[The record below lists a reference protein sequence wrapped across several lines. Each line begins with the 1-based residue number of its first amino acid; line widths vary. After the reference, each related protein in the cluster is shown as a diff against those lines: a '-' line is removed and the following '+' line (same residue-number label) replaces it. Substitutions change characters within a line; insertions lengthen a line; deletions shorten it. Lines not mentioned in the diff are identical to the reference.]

1 MVQQVRVK
9 KIKEEEEVKRK
20 KKEKGKVKKKKRRKD
35 GREAIYPQ
43 APTRAYTNTY
53 IG

>member
-20 KKEKGKVKKKKRRKD
+20 KKEKGKVKKKRRKD